1 MKTLRYISVFI
12 FTFLTAGHFYTQTCN
27 DGIQNG
33 NETGVDCG
41 GSCPACSTPCQV
53 NLSSQVPTVQGGC
66 CEYLLEMFD
75 SYGDGWNGASMSIV
89 VNGVTYGPYS
99 ATGYGSEIL
108 VPVCDAQVIVVN
120 YLTAGSWPSECSY
133 SLTDGEGNV
142 VFQAGPSPTVG
153 NNLFIGNGQCFS
165 PGVLDC
171 NGGQISLIAEG
182 QGASIL
188 ALDNDFDFGNA
199 GTGWTSNVAASF
211 DNPCDPS
218 VDGGTYLW
226 MGSSAQHPRI
236 IQTIPLDLSCG
247 GEICFYL
254 DFATQGAP
262 SPCEGIDLPDEGVYL
277 EYSTNGG
284 ASWTTLE
291 YFGPA
296 GVGNNTQ
303 SGGTDPQMTS
313 WNQYCYTIPLV
324 AQTPAT
330 IIHWAQTGSSGA
342 QNDHWG
348 LDNVTITSLAN
359 CQPYWYNYTYTPQNV
374 DNPLQNL
381 GITSTSTYN
390 VVYTNGS
397 DSCAA
402 SITVNIPPCPC
413 PVATIS
419 GGGNYCLGD
428 TIPTVDFDVTGNF
441 PVTIFYAFNGIPQTP
456 IVVYSDT
463 SLIDPADGIYTIVSV
478 TDTTLCTGS
487 FSGSATVEAFPSPI
501 IADLSG
507 GGQYCDGEVI
517 DDITI
522 SVIGTGLVSIF
533 YSIDGLPQPVLS
545 DPSSFNLG
553 NLPGEYILIILSD
566 DGCAT
571 QIQDTIIIGVNP
583 VPVADPSIFDND
595 ICAGDSLIF
604 SSSSGF
610 DSYQWTGPSGFNSN
624 DQNPIIENTSI
635 NGTGQYGLMVTE
647 NGCVSNPVNV
657 AATVNPIPE
666 LVVSNDTLICF
677 GESIV
682 LYASGANQITWS
694 PSIANGIPFVPSGS
708 QTFQVAGVSQG
719 CVSEAEVVVT
729 VLPLPIPDYMASTY
743 FGYAPLSVD
752 FINNSTFSNSF
763 VWEFGNGNTNT
774 VNDFSNQFSEYVQ
787 PGVYYISLTASNGIC
802 DSVFL
807 DSIEVIPYPEM
818 TFDVP
823 NIFTPNGDDANEEY
837 IIHVENG
844 VLFKA
849 EILNRWGL
857 LMYTID
863 ELNEGWDGFVN
874 GNPAT
879 EGTYFVKYYV
889 KGLDG
894 TEKDGETFFQ
904 LVR

>member
-1 MKTLRYISVFI
+1 MKILRYISVLI
-12 FTFLTAGHFYTQTCN
+12 FAFVSVSNLYAQTCN

-33 NETGVDCG
+33 NETGIDCG
-41 GSCPACSTPCQV
+41 GSCSPCSTPCQV
-53 NLSSQVPTVQGGC
+53 TLSSQVPSVQGGC
-66 CEYLLEMFD
+66 CDYLLEMFD
-75 SYGDGWNGASMSIV
+75 SYGDGWNGASMSVV
-89 VNGVTYGPYS
+89 VNGVTFGPYT
-99 ATGYGSEIL
+99 ATGYGTEVL
-108 VPVCDAQVIVVN
+108 VPVCDGQVVVVN
-120 YLTAGSWPSECSY
+120 YLAAGSWPSECSY
-133 SLTDGEGNV
+133 SLSDGEGNV
-142 VFQAGPSPTVG
+142 VFQAGPDPIVG
-153 NNLFIGNGQCFS
+153 YNLFIGNGVCFS

-199 GTGWTSNVAASF
+199 GTGWTTNVAASF

-218 VDGGTYLW
+218 IDGGTYMW

-236 IQTIPLDLSCG
+236 IQTVPLDLSCG

-254 DFATQGAP
+254 DFATQGAS
-262 SPCEGIDLPDEGVYL
+262 SPCEGIDLPNEGVYL
-277 EYSTNGG
+277 EFSTNGG

-303 SGGTDPQMTS
+303 SSGNNPQMTS
-313 WNQYCYTIPLV
+313 WNQYCYTIPPA
-324 AQTPAT
+324 AQSPST

-359 CQPYWYNYTYTPQNV
+359 CQPYWYNYTYTPQNI
-374 DNPLQNL
+374 DNPLQTL
-381 GITSTSTYN
+381 GISSTSTYN

-402 SITVNIPPCPC
+402 SVTVNIPPCPC

-441 PVTIFYAFNGIPQTP
+441 PVTIVYAFNGIPQTP
-456 IVVYSDT
+456 LVVYSDT
-463 SLIDPADGIYTIVSV
+463 SLINPADGVYSILAV

-507 GGQYCDGEVI
+507 GGQYCDGEII

-553 NLPGEYILIILSD
+553 NVPGEYILIILSD

-571 QIQDTIIIGVNP
+571 QIQDTIIIDVNP
-583 VPVADPSIFDND
+583 VPTADPILLNNE
-595 ICAGDSLIF
+595 ICEGETLEF
-604 SSSSGF
+604 TSSGGF
-610 DSYQWTGPSGFNSN
+610 DAYQWSGPGSFNST
-624 DQNPIIENTSI
+624 DQNPTIENTSV
-635 NGTGQYGLMVTE
+635 NGTGSYSLIVTQD
-647 NGCVSNPVNV
+647 GCESPSVDVS
-657 AATVNPIPE
+657 AIVNPIPQ
-666 LVVSNDTLICF
+666 LTVSNDTIICL
-677 GESIV
+677 GQSIS
-682 LYASGANQITWS
+682 LFASGAAQLTWN
-694 PSIANGIPFVPSGS
+694 PSISN
-708 QTFQVAGVSQG
+708 GVSFMPSVTQTYQVTGVAQG
-719 CVSEAEVVVT
+719 CSSSTEVTVT
-729 VLPLPIPDYMASTY
+729 VLPLPIPDFTASTY

-752 FINNSTFSNSF
+752 FINNSSEANSF
-763 VWEFGNGNTNT
+763 IWDFGNGTNNSL
-774 VNDFSNQFSEYVQ
+774 NDLSSQSSEY
-787 PGVYYISLTASNGIC
+787 GAAGIYYITLSASNGIC
-802 DSVFL
+802 DSTYI

-818 TFDVP
+818 TIEVP
-823 NIFTPNGDDANEEY
+823 NVFSPNGDDANEEY

-844 VLFKA
+844 ILFKA
-849 EILNRWGL
+849 EIINRWGQ

-863 ELNEGWDGFVN
+863 EVNEGWNGLVN

-879 EGTYFVKYYV
+879 EGTYFVKYYA